1 MQLAERTEYKEIL
14 EYVTAFGLGF
24 ILVLNFIA
32 LVGLTPYAPIILRP
46 YFMVSF
52 FVVTILLNIKYY
64 NLNKNTLDKLS
75 NDLKTKTRPNLTS
88 GELLGILLLIEAP
101 TAILIASSL

>member
-1 MQLAERTEYKEIL
+1 MQLAKRSEYKEIV
-14 EYVTAFGLGF
+14 EYVAAFGLGF

-32 LVGLTPYAPIILRP
+32 LAGLTPYAPIILRP
-46 YFMVSF
+46 YFMVLF

-64 NLNKNTLDKLS
+64 NLKKNTLDKLS
-75 NDLKTKTRPNLTS
+75 DELRTKTKPNLTS

-101 TAILIASSL
+101 TAIFIASSL